1 MEPSAGLFR
10 DRGRLI
16 AVAVIS
22 ALILGL
28 VSLFLLPA
36 SEPNIEAEVRVEGLD
51 RSLDT
56 TAMVSK
62 GRGVSLEWISEDEA
76 LIRAVAP
83 RDAVITVLAGN
94 DTITF
99 TLHELIMYTERELST
114 SLGQVSLQI
123 LEGKVVD
130 WYANLLE
137 EAYAALYA
145 NRFVIA
151 VLVLSSLG
159 YLWVR
164 GRAGWQHLAPLVI
177 VATFLTYQVLFLLD
191 LTPTLYWDTPLSDP
205 YVRVCLGA
213 QMLCSILLIV
223 LWFPLQRLVSKVRPD
238 LLGLPE
244 KIIDRWGL
252 VILLAIPLLQHL
264 IGHGVFGYNL
274 QPTDARYTYM
284 SWGLEMFE
292 SPIRWASQRL
302 LTTLN
307 PPLLSFVWGL
317 LYRLFGDGYL
327 ASALTPLLF
336 LEIAVIGTFLLG
348 RQLFGHRVG
357 FYAGL
362 LLSIIPVFSFQGY
375 FVMTDVPSAAMTVL
389 TVCLFMFALRRNSM
403 RLAVLSGVC
412 LVLSVTARQT
422 CLYGVFLM
430 IMVYSLVQRR
440 SKRVLFGA
448 LACLV
453 LLPMIYLVPRLA
465 YQTLSLE
472 SLQKDAA
479 RFAEWSTVRMFQQG
493 DRRPPGWYYEILKSG
508 QTHYYMGPS
517 SRFFYFEYLV
527 NAMGFPIFFWAV
539 LILVDA
545 LEARFRGFRDQMSL
559 LSRDRNKLIVLA
571 IWILALL
578 LFMSPWSM
586 RNTRMTYIAFPAYA
600 MLGAYGFGLFKT
612 DTRLGQARHGNLLLG
627 LTVIMLVTQ
636 GLAHYYNVSYLKN
649 ADYRDPIFVESSEAY
664 YYVHRFH
671 NGWHV
676 SWSGA
681 GTGEHDFSGVLTT
694 DGQFTDARYWDQ
706 LFRPSRPT
714 APQLSVS
721 PSTLTFEGTSSDEED
736 GFEFVVEDGSS
747 ITFDLLIDG
756 VRYPGQVYIYM
767 GSIGIQKSVASTVPF
782 TLEVQ

>member
-1 MEPSAGLFR
+1 MKPSAAMLR
-10 DRGRLI
+10 DRRAAVALI
-16 AVAVIS
+16 AVS
-22 ALILGL
+22 TLILGL
-28 VSLFLLPA
+28 VLLFSLPA

-56 TAMVSK
+56 TVMVSK
-62 GRGVSLEWISEDEA
+62 GRVVSLEWGSEDEA
-76 LIRAVAP
+76 LIQVVAP
-83 RDAVITVLAGN
+83 RHAVITVFAGN
-94 DTITF
+94 ETVTF
-99 TLHELIMYTERELST
+99 TLHELIMYTEEERAT
-114 SLGQVSLQI
+114 ALGQVSLQI

-145 NRFVIA
+145 NRFVLA
-151 VLVLSSLG
+151 VLLFSSLA
-159 YLWVR
+159 YVWVR
-164 GRAGWQHLAPLVI
+164 RRAGYAQLAPLVI
-177 VATFLTYQVLFLLD
+177 VAAFLTYQVLFFLD

-205 YVRVCLGA
+205 YVRVCLGG

-223 LWFPLQRLVSKVRPD
+223 LWFPLRRLVSKVRPD
-238 LLGLPE
+238 LLGFPA

-252 VILLAIPLLQHL
+252 VILIAVPLLQHL
-264 IGHGVFGYNL
+264 IGHGVLGYNL

-284 SWGLEMFE
+284 AWGQEMFE
-292 SPIRWASQRL
+292 SPIRWTSQRL

-307 PPLLSFVWGL
+307 PALLSFVWGL
-317 LYRLFGDGYL
+317 LYRLFRDGYL

-348 RQLFGHRVG
+348 KELFGHRVG

-389 TVCLFMFALRRNSM
+389 TVCLFMFALRRDSM

-412 LVLSVTARQT
+412 LVLSVLARQT
-422 CLYGVFLM
+422 CLYGIFLM
-430 IMVYSLVQRR
+430 VVVYFLVERR
-440 SKRVLFGA
+440 KKRVLLGA

-453 LLPMIYLVPRLA
+453 LLPMIYLIPRLA
-465 YQTLSLE
+465 YHTLSWE
-472 SLQKDAA
+472 NLQKDAA
-479 RFAEWSTVRMFQQG
+479 RFAEWSEVRMFQRG

-517 SRFFYFEYLV
+517 SRLFYFEYLA

-539 LILVDA
+539 FILVDA
-545 LEARFRGFRDQMSL
+545 IEARFRGFRDQISL
-559 LSRDRNKLIVLA
+559 LSRDRNKLIALA
-571 IWILALL
+571 VWILVLL

-600 MLGAYGFGLFKT
+600 MLGAYGFGLLKT
-612 DTRLGQARHGNLLLG
+612 DTRFGQARHGNLLLG

-636 GLAHYYNVSYLKN
+636 SLAHYYNVSYLKN
-649 ADYRDPIFVESSEAY
+649 ADYRDPIFIESSEAY

-676 SWSGA
+676 AWSGA
-681 GTGEHDFSGVLTT
+681 GTGEHDFSGILTT
-694 DGQFTDARYWDQ
+694 DGQFTDALYWDQ
-706 LFRPSRPT
+706 LFRPTRPT
-714 APQLSVS
+714 APQLTVS
-721 PSTLTFEGTSSDEED
+721 PSTLSFEGQSSDQED
-736 GFEFVVEDGSS
+736 GFEFVVEGGSWIS
-747 ITFDLLIDG
+747 FDLLIDG
-756 VRYPGQVYIYM
+756 VRYPGQVYIYT
-767 GSIGIQKSVASTVPF
+767 GSIGIHRGVPSTVPF
-782 TLEVQ
+782 TLEAQ